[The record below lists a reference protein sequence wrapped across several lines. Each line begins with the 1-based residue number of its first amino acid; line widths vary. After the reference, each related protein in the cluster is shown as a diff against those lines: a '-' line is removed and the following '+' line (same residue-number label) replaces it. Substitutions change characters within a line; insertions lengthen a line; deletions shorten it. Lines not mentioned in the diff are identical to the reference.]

1 MANQQRRDPEEAV
14 HPIQVVCRRT
24 GLGPDVIRA
33 WEKRYGAVA
42 PQRTATARRLY
53 TDADIERLQLLRRA
67 TANGRRIG
75 DVAQLPTEALRALV
89 GEDESA
95 ALPLEEVRPPSSALL
110 DASVEA
116 VTALNARE
124 LRTLFYRASQDYP
137 LPALLDDFLGPL
149 FNVIGERVR
158 SGSLRIVHEHMA
170 TAAAQAYLATLQP
183 MATPNQVLGPKL
195 IIGTPSGQVHE
206 IGAQMAAIAAAAE
219 GWDVLYLG
227 PNLPAEEFAAA
238 ARQLDA
244 RVLALSVVC
253 ADADPRLQQQL
264 LALRQHLPDVAL
276 LIGGGYAQLRP
287 EVFAHVQ
294 ATVVTSYADFRQRL
308 GALAPA
314 IGRRSPQDK
323 S

>member
-1 MANQQRRDPEEAV
+1 MTDQQRRDPEAAV

-53 TDADIERLQLLRRA
+53 TDADIDRLQLLRRA
-67 TANGRRIG
+67 TVNGRRIG

-95 ALPLEEVRPPSSALL
+95 ALPVEEVRLPSSALFDACL
-110 DASVEA
+110 DA
-116 VTALNARE
+116 VTGLNARE
-124 LRTLFYRASQDYP
+124 LRALLYRASQEYP

-149 FNVIGERVR
+149 FNAIGERVR
-158 SGSLRIVHEHMA
+158 NGSLRIVHEHMA

-183 MATPNQVLGPKL
+183 MATPDQVLGPKVL
-195 IIGTPSGQVHE
+195 VGTPSGQVHE

-244 RVLALSVVC
+244 RALALSVVC

-276 LIGGGYAQLRP
+276 IVGGGFARLRP
-287 EVFAHVQ
+287 ELFAQ
-294 ATVVTSYADFRQRL
+294 AGAAVVTSYADFRRRL
-308 GALAPA
+308 AALAA
-314 IGRRSPQDK
+314 G
-323 S
+323 